1 MATAKKQ
8 VNMTK
13 KDKNPAGGL
22 SAAGRAKYNRE
33 TGSNLKAP
41 VKGRPSSPE
50 EARRKGSFLTRMG
63 SADGPLYD
71 EKKRPT
77 RLKKSL
83 EAWGYDGNSKSEAV
97 ALGRKYLAQAKAA
110 KEKKKD

>member
-1 MATAKKQ
+1 MAVSKKQ
-8 VNMTK
+8 VNLTK
-13 KDKNPAGGL
+13 KHKDPQGGL

-41 VKGRPSSPE
+41 VKGRPKNAE

-63 SADGPLYD
+63 SAEGPLFD

-77 RLKKSL
+77 RLKLSL
-83 EAWGYDGNSKSEAV
+83 EAWGYEGKSKPEAV

-110 KEKKKD
+110 KEKKD

>member
-1 MATAKKQ
+1 MAAKKQ
-8 VNMTK
+8 VNLTK

-41 VKGRPSSPE
+41 VKGRPKNSE
-50 EARRKGSFLTRMG
+50 EARRKGSFLVRMG
-63 SADGPLYD
+63 SADGPMFD
-71 EKKRPT
+71 EKHRPT

-83 EAWGYDGNSKSEAV
+83 EAWGYEGTSKSAAV
-97 ALGRKYLAQAKAA
+97 ALGKKYLEQAKKA
-110 KEKKKD
+110 KEKD